1 MTVLVSV
8 ASRLRAAGMPDPGSL
23 SPKQLAW
30 EARRRADDDRTDLYL
45 AAVAAAVGTNG
56 DKAAWKAIAP

>member
-1 MTVLVSV
+1 
-8 ASRLRAAGMPDPGSL
+8 MPDPGSL

-30 EARRRADDDRTDLYL
+30 EARRRADDDRADLYL

-56 DKAAWKAIAP
+56 DKAAWKAITP